1 MTARRNHLGVIEYIL
16 FKVTTL
22 LGRVLFI
29 ADCGLRIA
37 DFLIPTV
44 LAEAIRPS
52 TPLGTIRNKDSRFG
66 KTTSQSNQTF
76 VRAGN
81 AGLPLAILVLV
92 IAAQAA
98 RAEVDVR
105 LAPSPSAA
113 VTAEGFLP
121 AELTVADP
129 NGELPRPASA
139 LAIRRAAGGPTM
151 FYETSMAPGATG
163 TFRVMLPMVSVRET
177 YVVSL
182 LAEATPTAPAVL
194 RRDVTAQTDDV
205 AAVEAARDRLIDR
218 PAYDGYIEDL
228 PRWPAWVT
236 RNVVLAAAL
245 LLVAMGAA
253 LLIRRRTWRLAA
265 GGAAVAVASAGLYI
279 SLSQCPPVIERRN
292 GDILAVSCR
301 RTTEWSDAAR
311 GIGPVYWR
319 PQQMNQDDMVYQ
331 PDATLT
337 LTLHP
342 DEVRLFRCR
351 TVDSAP

>member
-1 MTARRNHLGVIEYIL
+1 MPA
-16 FKVTTL
+16 
-22 LGRVLFI
+22 
-29 ADCGLRIA
+29 
-37 DFLIPTV
+37 
-44 LAEAIRPS
+44 
-52 TPLGTIRNKDSRFG
+52 
-66 KTTSQSNQTF
+66 
-76 VRAGN
+76 
-81 AGLPLAILVLV
+81 
-92 IAAQAA
+92 
-98 RAEVDVR
+98 
-105 LAPSPSAA
+105 AA

-129 NGELPRPASA
+129 NGELPRPARA

-182 LAEATPTAPAVL
+182 LAEASPTAQAVL
-194 RRDVTAQTDDV
+194 RRDVTAQTDNV

-228 PRWPAWVT
+228 PRGPAWVT

-245 LLVAMGAA
+245 LLVAMGAT

-265 GGAAVAVASAGLYI
+265 GGAAVAAAVAGLYI
-279 SLSQCPPVIERRN
+279 SLAQCPPVIERRT

-301 RTTEWSDAAR
+301 RTTAWSAAAK

-319 PQQMNQDDMVYQ
+319 SQQMNRDDMLYQ
-331 PDATLT
+331 PDRTLT
-337 LTLHP
+337 VTLHP
-342 DEVRLFRCR
+342 AEVRLFRCK
-351 TVDSAP
+351 AEK